1 MIGVGIVVTGTG
13 LVALISI
20 GSLVA
25 VGALSII
32 ITLLV
37 ATLIILTVGTL
48 RGPHL
53 QQQMM
58 NSFHDRAMRCE
69 SVRCGGVCFSF
80 RSSP

>member
-37 ATLIILTVGTL
+37 ATLIIMTVGTL
-48 RGPHL
+48 RGL
-53 QQQMM
+53 T
-58 NSFHDRAMRCE
+58 
-69 SVRCGGVCFSF
+69 FSS
-80 RSSP
+80 R